1 MINWIKWNKGKFFV
15 SIIVI
20 VLVFSGYI
28 FYNIISQSK
37 DSLSS
42 IGRAAILDKCESVTC
57 INEIVKNT
65 KDSELIDVLNEVK
78 SLNKLLI
85 NQPDEI
91 KLNGGICKILGESV
105 GYRLGKNNSNEDI
118 KNLLNKIDLKPSAS
132 LDNNRFMCQ
141 SSTLRGIARY
151 LVENLNKENLEKKL
165 SSLCET
171 PSGVDGNYS
180 YTFDYKSSL
189 CSFQLTGAVVSSFYT
204 KHNLENYSDI
214 VKLCN
219 NVELGNLPICLKA
232 TLSNLVL
239 SKESIKFSIDD
250 CKNSEA
256 NSYCEYIRGL
266 GSTFLLKDYIISDTY
281 NEDNF
286 MADVCQNN
294 NDCITGIYTGA
305 SNIYGPK
312 ICNLRFISNENL
324 CLESFFTDRFLNL
337 LLFNTIRGEDLL
349 TQVCTN
355 QMFTEVMVN
364 VCRERY
370 NSILN
375 YKYKNGTL

>member
-1 MINWIKWNKGKFFV
+1 MINWIKWNKGKFFI
-15 SIIVI
+15 SFIVI
-20 VLVFSGYI
+20 ILFISGYI
-28 FYNIISQSK
+28 FYNIISKSK

-42 IGRAAILDKCESVTC
+42 IGRAAILDKCESIVC
-57 INEIVKNT
+57 INEVLNNT
-65 KDSELIDVLNEVK
+65 KDSELVDVLNEVK

-105 GYRLGKNNSNEDI
+105 GYRLGKNNSNDDI

-141 SSTLRGIARY
+141 SSTIRGIARY
-151 LVENLNKENLEKKL
+151 LVENLNKENLENKL
-165 SSLCET
+165 NSLCES
-171 PSGVDGNYS
+171 PVSENGNFS
-180 YTFDYKSSL
+180 YTFDYKNSL
-189 CSFQLTGAVVSSFYT
+189 CSFQLTGAIVSSFYT
-204 KHNLENYSDI
+204 KYNLENFSDI

-219 NVELGNLPICLKA
+219 NVEEGNLPICLKS
-232 TLSNLVL
+232 TLANLVL
-239 SKESIKFSIDD
+239 SKESIRFNIND
-250 CKNSEA
+250 CNNSEA
-256 NSYCEYIRGL
+256 YSYCEYIRGL
-266 GSTFLLKDYIISDTY
+266 GSTYLLKDHIISDTY
-281 NEDNF
+281 NEDSF
-286 MADVCQNN
+286 KADVCQNN
-294 NDCITGIYTGA
+294 KDCITGIYTGA

-312 ICNLRFISNENL
+312 ICRLRFISNEIL

-337 LLFNTIRGEDLL
+337 LLFNTVRGEDLL

-355 QMFTEVMVN
+355 EIFTENMVN

-370 NSILN
+370 DSILN